1 MLRRC
6 RPRGAL
12 ARPRCLH
19 GRQLASL
26 LCISTKTLSTL
37 SLSLPL
43 PSPALSK
50 PAPAASI
57 NAAAA
62 GAPSPPLFP
71 CLQSSFAQA
80 GNTFDFSGLR
90 RRLHPISSLHRRC
103 RCLAVAVGRRRGMP
117 SAHVARRATGCSWP
131 CRWPGAAMD
140 KPGQPLST
148 ATGSRWPSPAAPCST
163 IVRMKMKDACSNKG
177 KGKDLAR
184 KL

>member
-1 MLRRC
+1 MHRNC
-6 RPRGAL
+6 SPRVAL

-26 LCISTKTLSTL
+26 LCISTETFSTL

-43 PSPALSK
+43 LSPALSK
-50 PAPAASI
+50 PAPAAAI

-80 GNTFDFSGLR
+80 GNTFEFSGLR

-131 CRWPGAAMD
+131 CRWPGAAA
-140 KPGQPLST
+140 
-148 ATGSRWPSPAAPCST
+148 ATPCRVLPAAAGSLG
-163 IVRMKMKDACSNKG
+163 R
-177 KGKDLAR
+177 AR
-184 KL
+184 PAQAVTCFSL